1 MENRMLENLELGP
14 IRPPSEAESLLLRVT
29 RNCPW
34 NQCKFCGLYKGKKFS
49 LRDKEEIKAEI
60 RRVKHYADT
69 GEFDG
74 SSAAQMAHQWKL
86 AGMKSVFL
94 QDANTLIA
102 PSEDLA
108 EIIRL
113 VKEEFPS
120 VERVT
125 SYARSHTVARK
136 TEEELNTLFAA
147 GLNRVHIGME
157 SGCDAVLEGV
167 KKGATKAIHIEAG
180 RKIKAAG
187 ITLSEYYMPGLGGKE
202 YSEKNAEET
211 ADALNQIDPDYIRI
225 RTFVVIDGVPLAED
239 YANG

>member
-1 MENRMLENLELGP
+1 
-14 IRPPSEAESLLLRVT
+14 
-29 RNCPW
+29 
-34 NQCKFCGLYKGKKFS
+34 
-49 LRDKEEIKAEI
+49 
-60 RRVKHYADT
+60 
-69 GEFDG
+69 
-74 SSAAQMAHQWKL
+74 
-86 AGMKSVFL
+86 GMKSVFL

-157 SGCDAVLEGV
+157 SGCDAV
-167 KKGATKAIHIEAG
+167 
-180 RKIKAAG
+180 
-187 ITLSEYYMPGLGGKE
+187 
-202 YSEKNAEET
+202 
-211 ADALNQIDPDYIRI
+211 
-225 RTFVVIDGVPLAED
+225 
-239 YANG
+239 